1 MLKVDGIINVLKPP
15 GVTSHDIVSKVR
27 RLAGQ
32 KKVGHGGT
40 LDPGAAGVLPVFLGS
55 ATRLIE
61 YAMEDAKA
69 YRVEMT
75 LGASSLTG
83 DDSSPVEWT
92 NVENY
97 PTREA
102 IEGVLNAFLGKTSQV
117 PPMYSALKVE
127 GKKLYELAREGKTIE
142 RQPREIEITSIELI
156 DYQAP
161 VALFD
166 VECSKGTYIRTL
178 CEDIGKALEIPC
190 LMTFLLRTRVGSFEV
205 ANSVILEEGKD
216 LSDSLLEP
224 EWAVRSLEKID
235 LTEAGAL
242 NFCSGQPVILNLIN
256 PPKLFGVYNGKL
268 FIGIGKLS
276 QGVLKPEKVLVDV
289 RKMDISR

>member
-102 IEGVLNAFLGKTSQV
+102 VESVLNTFLGKTSQV
-117 PPMYSALKVE
+117 PPMYSAL
-127 GKKLYELAREGKTIE
+127 
-142 RQPREIEITSIELI
+142 
-156 DYQAP
+156 
-161 VALFD
+161 
-166 VECSKGTYIRTL
+166 
-178 CEDIGKALEIPC
+178 
-190 LMTFLLRTRVGSFEV
+190 
-205 ANSVILEEGKD
+205 
-216 LSDSLLEP
+216 
-224 EWAVRSLEKID
+224 
-235 LTEAGAL
+235 
-242 NFCSGQPVILNLIN
+242 
-256 PPKLFGVYNGKL
+256 
-268 FIGIGKLS
+268 
-276 QGVLKPEKVLVDV
+276 
-289 RKMDISR
+289 